1 MQGMTTAHPP
11 LDRSLS
17 LRERKK
23 LRTRRALADA
33 ALRLFTEKGFDATTL
48 EELADEAEVSKSTF
62 FRFFPAKEAAAIEAE
77 TELWTAYLAALGDR
91 DLSGPVLG
99 ELHQTLAAAAAGLD
113 PGWDERFV
121 AICRLIATEPALL
134 AYVEHYRSGVERQA
148 TECLASKLG
157 LDPED
162 LRLQVLAGLATT
174 AFSVSGRHWVRHGG
188 QGGRQALLDRLDDA
202 VRAIPASLDLSARL
216 GRRSGAGDD
225 LLQGGGMSGEGAAP
239 VRAQLQM
246 GAPAAAGAGL
256 AHGHV
261 AGLFQDG
268 DLLGQRRVAQAQAVP
283 HEGEVGPVGRGQ
295 QGDDREPGRRV
306 DQLVEP
312 RPGAHQPAARA
323 VGAGGA
329 SSRRAVI
336 CCAAGRPAA
345 YAAAISRPASVL
357 GSGAPAAPSAI
368 RAST

>member
-1 MQGMTTAHPP
+1 MITPAA
-11 LDRSLS
+11 DRSLP

-33 ALRLFTEKGFDATTL
+33 ALRLFASNGFGRTTL
-48 EELADEAEVSKSTF
+48 EDVAAEAEVSKSTF

-77 TELWTAYLAALGDR
+77 AELWTAYLTALADR
-91 DLSGPVLG
+91 ELSGAILG

-113 PGWDERFV
+113 PGWDERFL
-121 AICRLIATEPALL
+121 ATRRLIAGEPALL
-134 AYVEHYRSGVERQA
+134 AYVEHYRAGVERQV
-148 TECLASKLG
+148 TECLAGKLG

-162 LRLQVLAGLATT
+162 LRLLVLAELATT
-174 AFSVSGRHWVRHGG
+174 AFSVAGRHWVRHGG
-188 QGGRQALLDRLDDA
+188 RGGRKALLDRLDGA
-202 VRAIPASLDLSARL
+202 VRAIPASLDLSARQAL
-216 GRRSGAGDD
+216 LRRAGVGVGDD
-225 LLQGGGMSGEGAAP
+225 LPQDGGVGAEGPAPGRAEPQVSAA
-239 VRAQLQM
+239 
-246 GAPAAAGAGL
+246 AAAGAGL

-295 QGDDREPGRRV
+295 QGDDREPRRRV

-312 RPGAHQPAARA
+312 RLDALRRIAHQRA
-323 VGAGGA
+323 A

-336 CCAAGRPAA
+336 CCATGSPAA
-345 YAAAISRPASVL
+345 YAPAISSPASVL
-357 GSGAPAAPSAI
+357 GSGTPAAPSAI